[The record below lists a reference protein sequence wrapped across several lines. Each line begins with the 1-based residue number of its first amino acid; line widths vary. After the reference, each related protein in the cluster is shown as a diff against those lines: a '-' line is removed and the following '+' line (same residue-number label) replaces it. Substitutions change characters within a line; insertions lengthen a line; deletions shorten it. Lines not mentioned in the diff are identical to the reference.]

1 VTEASSTL
9 LMTPGP
15 TRVPERVLRAG
26 ARPMVHHRSR
36 EFLREF
42 AELLHLIGPV
52 FGSREVALPVH
63 TTGRGAME
71 ATICNLC
78 SPGDEIVVCANGRFG
93 ELWAR
98 IAETYGLVVHRVATD
113 WARDIEP
120 GEVEAA
126 LDRYRGSRVVAMTY
140 TDTSTG
146 VANDVAGIC
155 RIARARGAL
164 TFVDGVSAIGGMP
177 FLFDEWD
184 VDVAL
189 TASQKCL
196 MSAPGLAFVALSARA
211 IATAETATLP
221 RSYWDFREI
230 REHAVKPQP
239 DTAGTPPV
247 HVTLQ
252 VVEALRAMHEEG
264 LDKVYARHD
273 AMGQSARARVSA
285 LGLTLQCQGF
295 QRFAATLTAVA
306 TPSGLAP
313 EDLRNAM
320 EARGVLVAEA
330 LGPFAPSAFRI
341 GHMGDIR
348 LPDLDRTFEV
358 LGAVLAEAPSATR
371 APRGR

>member
-1 VTEASSTL
+1 VTGPAPTL

-42 AELLHLIGPV
+42 AELLQLIGPV
-52 FGSREVALPVH
+52 FGSREVVLPVT

-177 FLFDEWD
+177 FPFDEWE

-196 MSAPGLAFVALSARA
+196 MSAPGLSFVVLSARA
-211 IATAETATLP
+211 TAAAATATLP

-230 REHAVKPQP
+230 REHAAKDRP

-247 HVTLQ
+247 HVMFQ
-252 VVEALRAMHEEG
+252 VAEALRAMHEEG
-264 LDKVYARHD
+264 LEDVYARHD
-273 AMGQSARARVSA
+273 AMGRWARARVPT

-306 TPSGLAP
+306 APPGVAP
-313 EDLRNAM
+313 EDLRAGM
-320 EARGVLVAEA
+320 ATRGVIIAEA
-330 LGPFAPSAFRI
+330 LGSFAPSAFRI

-348 LPDLDRTFEV
+348 LPDLDRTFEI
-358 LGAVLAEAPSATR
+358 LGAVLADRAPATR
-371 APRGR
+371 VPRG

>member
-1 VTEASSTL
+1 MTGAPPTL

-15 TRVPERVLRAG
+15 TRVPERVLQAG

-36 EFLREF
+36 EFLAEF
-42 AELLHLIGPV
+42 AELLQLIGPV
-52 FGSREVALPVH
+52 FGTREAVLPVH

-78 SPGDEIVVCANGRFG
+78 SPRDEIVVCANGRFG

-126 LDRYRGSRVVAMTY
+126 LDRYPGSRVVAMTY

-146 VANDVAGIC
+146 VANDVRGIC

-196 MSAPGLAFVALSARA
+196 MSAPGLSFVVLNDRA
-211 IATAETATLP
+211 MATAATAMIP

-230 REHAVKPQP
+230 REHTVKAQP

-247 HVTLQ
+247 HVMLQ

-264 LDKVYARHD
+264 LDQVQARHD
-273 AMGQSARARVSA
+273 AMGRRARARVSA

-306 TPSGLAP
+306 TPPGVAP
-313 EDLRNAM
+313 EELRHAM
-320 EARGVLVAEA
+320 EAHGVIVAEA
-330 LGPFAPSAFRI
+330 LGPFAQSAFRI

-348 LPDLDRTFEV
+348 LPDLDRTFEA
-358 LGAVLAEAPSATR
+358 LGAVLADRTSATR
-371 APRGR
+371 VPRG